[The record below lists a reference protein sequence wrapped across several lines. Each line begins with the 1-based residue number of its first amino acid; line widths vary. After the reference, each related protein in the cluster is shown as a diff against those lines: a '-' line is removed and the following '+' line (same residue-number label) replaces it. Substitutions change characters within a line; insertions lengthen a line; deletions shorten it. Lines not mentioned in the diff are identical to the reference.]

1 MGIVESA
8 LKILELCSHLI
19 AIAKDVTDTASP
31 SEKAHATEQIWKE
44 ISDIA
49 AEQAAKPEIQG
60 YSEHE

>member
-19 AIAKDVTDTASP
+19 AIARDVDDTAAP
-31 SEKAHATEQIWKE
+31 DEKSHATDQIWKE

-49 AEQAAKPEIQG
+49 AQNAAKPSIDG
-60 YSEHE
+60 VSLHE